1 MAGLASAQAFFKGG
15 DLKNAQTQASRTWK
29 SLPRT
34 RPGYLKP
41 RTSYLPPAG
50 QQLIYTSMERNFFM
64 SRMRLRA
71 IRLAAAASAL
81 VAIALPSAAFAQSN
95 ALSDPQ
101 KKAVEQIVRDYL
113 LANPEVIQ
121 EAIVE
126 LERRQQEAQKTSQK
140 NALDAERKTLL
151 SSPHGNV
158 VGNPSGDVT
167 LVEFFDYNCAYCK
180 RALADLR
187 TLMKSDP
194 KLRVVLKDFPVLG
207 PESVEASRVALAV
220 KQQISGD
227 KLFDYHVRLMESRG
241 RINGERALGVAK
253 EMGLDMARLQKD
265 MGAPDVQAAL
275 QENVGLGDKLGLTGT
290 PAFIIGE
297 EVISGAVGLDP
308 IRKVV
313 ASTRQCGK
321 ATC

>member
-1 MAGLASAQAFFKGG
+1 
-15 DLKNAQTQASRTWK
+15 
-29 SLPRT
+29 
-34 RPGYLKP
+34 
-41 RTSYLPPAG
+41 
-50 QQLIYTSMERNFFM
+50 MERILLM
-64 SRMRLRA
+64 SRMPRRA
-71 IRLAAAASAL
+71 IAFAAGASAL
-81 VAIALPSAAFAQSN
+81 LALALPSAASAQSN
-95 ALSDPQ
+95 PLSDPQ

-113 LANPEVIQ
+113 IANPEIIQ

-140 NALDAERKTLL
+140 TALDTERKTLI

-180 RALADLR
+180 RALTDLR

-220 KQQISGD
+220 KQQLSGD
-227 KLFDYHVRLMESRG
+227 KLFDYHVRLMEGRG
-241 RINGERALGVAK
+241 RINGERALATAK

-265 MGAPDVQAAL
+265 MGAPSVQEAL

-290 PAFIIGE
+290 PAFIIGD